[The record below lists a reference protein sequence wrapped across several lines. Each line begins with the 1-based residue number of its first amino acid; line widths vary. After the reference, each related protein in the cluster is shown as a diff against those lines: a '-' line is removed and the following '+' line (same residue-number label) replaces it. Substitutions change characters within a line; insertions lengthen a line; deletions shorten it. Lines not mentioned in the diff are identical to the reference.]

1 MIERANLPVEVLT
14 VDPMQSRKQAWTG
27 DDTDQQLVSSIEA
40 DGLYHD
46 LIVRPVDTVDVGVN
60 NDTVDDSDDGRQ
72 STAAQEPRYAIVAGS
87 RRYHAAMEA
96 GYETIP
102 CKILKTGDLDAAWT
116 SLLENTDR
124 RELSEQEIA
133 EQLNLI
139 YELIRPRDEQE
150 VEVIADSGA
159 SEFLTQE
166 RFDTEQGALQ
176 HLAERFYGRSDG
188 GAVDLIKGHLRTAN
202 LPPVLQALFKTPS
215 DRTARE
221 QTALDN
227 YGIDTRSTLGSGEGK
242 SGTSREIVALHN
254 TLEAQFDTDTIDPTD
269 AVLETVGS
277 LRFDEMSEQEL
288 RRSLRDFRNEVAVE
302 LDESAATEQDQ
313 VFQETLRRHAD
324 DLRELHEEIEPT
336 RPFKKVDILGPET
349 QHHSRWHVQAMRTRG
364 VDSHSELVRELYQER
379 LEALATEQGWD

>member
-1 MIERANLPVEVLT
+1 MIERAEIPVEALI
-14 VDPMQSRKQAWTG
+14 VDPMQSRDQAWSG
-27 DDTDQQLVSSIEA
+27 DDTDQQLVSSIGD

-46 LIVRPVDTVDVGVN
+46 LIVRPVDSVDVGVT
-60 NDTVDDSDDGRQ
+60 NDTNDTIDDDGE
-72 STAAQEPRYAIVAGS
+72 SAATQKPQYAIVAGS

-96 GYETIP
+96 GFETVP
-102 CKILKTGDLDAAWT
+102 CKILEADDLDAAWT

-139 YELIRPRDEQE
+139 YEFIRPTDET
-150 VEVIADSGA
+150 DSGVTTDTE
-159 SEFLTQE
+159 SLEFLDQG
-166 RFDTEQGALQ
+166 RFDTETEALQ
-176 HLAERFYGRSDG
+176 YLAERFYGRSDSN
-188 GAVDLIKGHLRTAN
+188 AINLVKGHLRTAS
-202 LPPVLQALFKTPS
+202 LPPVLQALFKTPT

-227 YGIDTRSTLGSGEGK
+227 YGIDTRTTLGSGEGK
-242 SGTSREIVALHN
+242 SGTSREVVALHK
-254 TLEAQFDTDTIDPTD
+254 TLETEFDTDSVDPTD

-288 RRSLRDFRNEVAVE
+288 RRSLRDFRKEVSAE
-302 LDESAATEQDQ
+302 LDEAAASEQDQ
-313 VFQETLRRHAD
+313 AFQETLQRHRE

-349 QHHSRWHVQAMRTRG
+349 QRHSRWHVQAMRTRG

-379 LEALATEQGWD
+379 LEALADEQGWK

>member
-1 MIERANLPVEVLT
+1 
-14 VDPMQSRKQAWTG
+14 
-27 DDTDQQLVSSIEA
+27 
-40 DGLYHD
+40 
-46 LIVRPVDTVDVGVN
+46 
-60 NDTVDDSDDGRQ
+60 
-72 STAAQEPRYAIVAGS
+72 
-87 RRYHAAMEA
+87 MEA

-102 CKILKTGDLDAAWT
+102 CKILKTDDLDAAWT

-139 YELIRPRDEQE
+139 YELIRPRDDRE
-150 VEVIADSGA
+150 VEVVDDSEA
-159 SEFLTQE
+159 NELLTQD

-176 HLAERFYGRSDG
+176 HLAERFYGRSDD
-188 GAVDLIKGHLRTAN
+188 GAVDLIKGHLRTAD

-215 DRTARE
+215 DRTTRE

-254 TLEAQFDTDTIDPTD
+254 TLEAELDTDTIDPTA

-288 RRSLRDFRNEVAVE
+288 RRSLRDFRNEVSAE
-302 LDESAATEQDQ
+302 LDENAATEQEQ

>member
-1 MIERANLPVEVLT
+1 MIERADLPVEALT

-27 DDTDQQLVSSIEA
+27 DDTDQHLVSSIDA

-46 LIVRPVDTVDVGVN
+46 LIVRPVDAVDVGVT
-60 NDTVDDSDDGRQ
+60 NDTVDDSDDEPE

-102 CKILKTGDLDAAWT
+102 CKILKTDDLDAAWT

-139 YELIRPRDEQE
+139 YEFIRPRDHQE
-150 VEVIADSGA
+150 VEVVADSEA

-202 LPPVLQALFKTPS
+202 LPPVLQALFKTPI

-269 AVLETVGS
+269 AVLETIGS

-288 RRSLRDFRNEVAVE
+288 RRSLRDFRNEVAAE

-313 VFQETLRRHAD
+313 VFQETLQRHAD
-324 DLRELHEEIEPT
+324 DLRELHKEIEPT

-349 QHHSRWHVQAMRTRG
+349 QRHSRWHVQAMRTRG

-379 LEALATEQGWD
+379 LEALADERGWE

>member
-1 MIERANLPVEVLT
+1 MIERADLPVEALT

-27 DDTDQQLVSSIEA
+27 DDTDQQLVSSIDA

-46 LIVRPVDTVDVGVN
+46 LIVRPVDAVDVGVT
-60 NDTVDDSDDGRQ
+60 NDTVDDSDDGQQ
-72 STAAQEPRYAIVAGS
+72 SAAAQEPQYAIVAGS

-102 CKILKTGDLDAAWT
+102 CKILKTDDLDAAWT

-139 YELIRPRDEQE
+139 YELIRPRDDRE
-150 VEVIADSGA
+150 VEVVDDSEA
-159 SEFLTQE
+159 NELLTQD

-176 HLAERFYGRSDG
+176 HLAERFYGRSDD
-188 GAVDLIKGHLRTAN
+188 GAVDLIKGHLRTAD

-215 DRTARE
+215 DRTTRE

-254 TLEAQFDTDTIDPTD
+254 TLEAELDTDTIDPTA

-288 RRSLRDFRNEVAVE
+288 RRSLRDFRNEVSAE
-302 LDESAATEQDQ
+302 LDENAATEQEQ

>member
-1 MIERANLPVEVLT
+1 MIERADLPVEALT

-27 DDTDQQLVSSIEA
+27 DDTDQQLVSSIDA

-46 LIVRPVDTVDVGVN
+46 LIVRPVDAVDVGVT
-60 NDTVDDSDDGRQ
+60 NDTVDDSDDGQQ
-72 STAAQEPRYAIVAGS
+72 SAAAQEPQYAIVAGS

-102 CKILKTGDLDAAWT
+102 CKILKTDDLDAAWT

-139 YELIRPRDEQE
+139 YELIRPRDDRE
-150 VEVIADSGA
+150 VEVVDDSEA
-159 SEFLTQE
+159 NELLTQD

-176 HLAERFYGRSDG
+176 HLAERFYGRSDD
-188 GAVDLIKGHLRTAN
+188 GAVDLIKGHLRTAD

-215 DRTARE
+215 DRSTRE

-254 TLEAQFDTDTIDPTD
+254 TLEAELDTDTIDPTA

-288 RRSLRDFRNEVAVE
+288 RRSLRDFRNEVSAE
-302 LDESAATEQDQ
+302 LDENAATEQEQ

>member
-1 MIERANLPVEVLT
+1 
-14 VDPMQSRKQAWTG
+14 MQSRKQAWTG
-27 DDTDQQLVSSIEA
+27 DDTDQQLASSIDA

-46 LIVRPVDTVDVGVN
+46 LIVRPVDTVDVGVT
-60 NDTVDDSDDGRQ
+60 NDTVDDSDDGQQ
-72 STAAQEPRYAIVAGS
+72 SAAAQEPRYAIVAGS

-102 CKILKTGDLDAAWT
+102 CKILKTDDLDAAWT

-139 YELIRPRDEQE
+139 YEFIRPRDDQE
-150 VEVIADSGA
+150 VEVVADSEA
-159 SEFLTQE
+159 TEFLTRE

-215 DRTARE
+215 DRTAKE

-254 TLEAQFDTDTIDPTD
+254 TLEAQLDTDAIGPTD

-288 RRSLRDFRNEVAVE
+288 RR
-302 LDESAATEQDQ
+302 
-313 VFQETLRRHAD
+313 
-324 DLRELHEEIEPT
+324 
-336 RPFKKVDILGPET
+336 
-349 QHHSRWHVQAMRTRG
+349 
-364 VDSHSELVRELYQER
+364 
-379 LEALATEQGWD
+379 